1 MRSIGFSSAE
11 VICKYLFT
19 HNYFFLQIISC
30 IISGEL
36 SHYEVRWT
44 LGHSMTRTTWLNSE
58 RVEPG
63 DALCSD
69 DHPDEGTACFTVHGL
84 EPGNYTFQ
92 IRTFNKDVVE
102 HSDWSEKYK
111 VELTLEELEYGNQ
124 TGSHTFIYIGLF
136 IVLFIISVVAILF
149 IYRWCRRDRSKKG
162 FEMVNKDEQPQL
174 RPIFRNSNSRFSDTS
189 SYTRSAKDPLP
200 LVPPAENIYSELKG
214 GAAVEDK
221 LMLPGMRTQ
230 LELDEE
236 HYLKPN
242 NTNHNHSTLT
252 NGSLS
257 FRKAESR
264 DSLDEEGYLKPNFNR
279 YQRMNTSGSE
289 NGANAVPTIPAV
301 SYMTAGI
308 STPCIPEDQLP
319 PTFVPG
325 KPSEV

>member
-1 MRSIGFSSAE
+1 M
-11 VICKYLFT
+11 Y
-19 HNYFFLQIISC
+19 N
-30 IISGEL
+30 
-36 SHYEVRWT
+36 
-44 LGHSMTRTTWLNSE
+44 
-58 RVEPG
+58 
-63 DALCSD
+63 
-69 DHPDEGTACFTVHGL
+69 L

-102 HSDWSEKYK
+102 HSEWSEKFN

-124 TGSHTFIYIGLF
+124 TGGYTFIYIVLF
-136 IVLFIISVVAILF
+136 VVLFIISVVAILF
-149 IYRWCRRDRSKKG
+149 FYRRCRRDRSKKG

-174 RPIFRNSNSRFSDTS
+174 RPIFRNPNSRFSDTS
-189 SYTRSAKDPLP
+189 SYTLRSAQDPLP
-200 LVPPAENIYSELKG
+200 SVPPVENIYSELKG
-214 GAAVEDK
+214 GEVLEDK
-221 LMLPGMRTQ
+221 LILPGMRTQ

-242 NTNHNHSTLT
+242 NTNHNTSTLT

-257 FRKAESR
+257 FKKAQST

-289 NGANAVPTIPAV
+289 NGGNAPPTIPAV
-301 SYMTAGI
+301 SYMAGGGI
-308 STPCIPEDQLP
+308 SSPSIPEDILP